1 MNLTFFIFIVVV
13 LPKYVKKLL
22 KWLLKQLKSGNDFI
36 CLHSRPGKSS
46 LDDFFSSQNLVNV
59 IKHSTCISMRTSL
72 RIKIM
77 ENLCLISPK
86 FYWCK
91 IWDHLMKGKM
101 KMDFLKFINPSTFF
115 SIWDHLRFMKP
126 IQHLDIE
133 GSWYHDNFDVVNLN
147 IKNTGM
153 DSVEL
158 LLKYSTLNK
167 KYIWYHKPLIK
178 SKSEKRFAFY
188 FPDKITD
195 ATVLFKDANSKR
207 YLILRIIKQNGKW
220 EYKRGLMN
228 QDYIEI
234 EEA

>member
-1 MNLTFFIFIVVV
+1 
-13 LPKYVKKLL
+13 
-22 KWLLKQLKSGNDFI
+22 
-36 CLHSRPGKSS
+36 
-46 LDDFFSSQNLVNV
+46 
-59 IKHSTCISMRTSL
+59 
-72 RIKIM
+72 
-77 ENLCLISPK
+77 
-86 FYWCK
+86 
-91 IWDHLMKGKM
+91 MKGKM